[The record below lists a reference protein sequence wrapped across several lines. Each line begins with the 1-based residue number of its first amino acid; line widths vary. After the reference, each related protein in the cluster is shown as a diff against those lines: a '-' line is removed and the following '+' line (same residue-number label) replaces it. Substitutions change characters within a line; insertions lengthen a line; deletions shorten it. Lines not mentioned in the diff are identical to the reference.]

1 MKIGDVDLKTG
12 KVQVKHGRLGGAK
25 GGKGRT
31 VYLGKAARRA
41 VWRYLA
47 ERADG
52 EDADAPLFLVQAMI
66 AR

>member
-1 MKIGDVDLKTG
+1 MSICKTG

-31 VYLGKAARRA
+31 VFLGKAARRA

-47 ERADG
+47 EREDG
-52 EDADAPLFLVQAMI
+52 EDADAPLFLVKL
-66 AR
+66 